1 MLSDMSSKPAESKE
15 TKTTRYNPPE
25 EKQKSPRRIG
35 ANRRTANER
44 AVPRT
49 PVPGAR
55 ESQQQQPKTAVETKV
70 PVAVAVAVS
79 EAGAEAE
86 IPRSSTPQRPFEDR
100 LLEYIKS
107 RNGEIV
113 SATALQ
119 TSPRN

>member
-1 MLSDMSSKPAESKE
+1 MKE
-15 TKTTRYNPPE
+15 RFPE
-25 EKQKSPRRIG
+25 L
-35 ANRRTANER
+35 
-44 AVPRT
+44 

-107 RNGEIV
+107 RNGEISISNCSTDLSV
-113 SATALQ
+113 GTDEIKRGLE
-119 TSPRN
+119 RLRGDGKIVIE